1 MNHLIHHLAAAAL
14 LVVMPVLATA
24 QTGYASLDGNA
35 GQKPASQKSTPADA
49 ILVSSDYDYGIYLGA
64 GGVFPTSRTADYFKG
79 CAVFQIGLTGS
90 YDNFRLKTDVH
101 FGQPSFKQSNMWDVK
116 DAQGHDLLHNSNA
129 DASYLGWSA
138 QVGYTVWQGNR
149 VAVTPNVGC
158 YYSKYSW
165 DVDSLKW
172 GVDEQGKEF
181 YQKGKTWKEKKH
193 SWGFIASVDIDIQL
207 SSTVTATPFMGNGD
221 KRFTSSLRISPF
233 ITYANYSKHTPVMK
247 GCTVG
252 FTVSYLGLL
261 RSLSM

>member
-1 MNHLIHHLAAAAL
+1 M
-14 LVVMPVLATA
+14 
-24 QTGYASLDGNA
+24 
-35 GQKPASQKSTPADA
+35 
-49 ILVSSDYDYGIYLGA
+49 
-64 GGVFPTSRTADYFKG
+64 
-79 CAVFQIGLTGS
+79 
-90 YDNFRLKTDVH
+90 
-101 FGQPSFKQSNMWDVK
+101 
-116 DAQGHDLLHNSNA
+116 
-129 DASYLGWSA
+129 
-138 QVGYTVWQGNR
+138 
-149 VAVTPNVGC
+149 TPNVGC

-207 SSTVTATPFMGNGD
+207 SSTVTATPFLGNGD

-247 GCTVG
+247 GYTVG